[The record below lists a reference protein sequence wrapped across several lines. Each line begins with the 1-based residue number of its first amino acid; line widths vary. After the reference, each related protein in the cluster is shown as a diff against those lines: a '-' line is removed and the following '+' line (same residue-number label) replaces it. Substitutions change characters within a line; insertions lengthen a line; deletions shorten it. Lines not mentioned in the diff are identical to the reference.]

1 MELIL
6 ELLYE
11 SRKSYIEWK
20 QIICA
25 VFLALLF
32 SGMYYYMS
40 VQAGYEMRGRKEM
53 AVSADSCVSSGM
65 ETGREL
71 LPDIF
76 REVKGRAADR
86 TEAVRDVLPGE
97 HETTADTEIADVPA
111 AVSFAEDEPDI
122 LEPVKSRDRNVTVK
136 KSKSGNSSGKSGKKV
151 DYTESRPEEIPVLP
165 SIDAAGDI
173 GGTGEMEGDIK
184 VPELVVTKEIS
195 GFICNGEGHITG
207 YADPSKFMKASLVVL
222 PWNTACTGIRKGAF
236 RGLEEKIEE
245 IYIPAN
251 ITYIE
256 AGAFDTLDNLI
267 FIESDS
273 MNAEY
278 RSANGVLYNRDGSI
292 TAYPNR
298 LVRPDDMY
306 RKRNK
311 IRLNNH

>member
-11 SRKSYIEWK
+11 NRKSYIEWR

-25 VFLALLF
+25 VFLSLLF

-76 REVKGRAADR
+76 RAVRRRAADK
-86 TEAVRDVLPGE
+86 TEAMRDVLPAA
-97 HETTADTEIADVPA
+97 HETTADTEISDVPA
-111 AVSFAEDEPDI
+111 AVPFAEDEPDI
-122 LEPVKSRDRNVTVK
+122 LERVKSRERKGTAK
-136 KSKSGNSSGKSGKKV
+136 KSKSGKSSGKSGQKM
-151 DYTESRPEEIPVLP
+151 DYTESRPEEILALP
-165 SIDAAGDI
+165 SIDAAGDV
-173 GGTGEMEGDIK
+173 GGTGEMEGAIK
-184 VPELVVTKEIS
+184 VPEPVVPKEIS
-195 GFICNGEGHITG
+195 GFICSGEGHITG
-207 YADPSKFMKASLVVL
+207 YADSSKFMKASLVVL

-256 AGAFDTLDNLI
+256 AGAFDMLDNLI
-267 FIESDS
+267 FIEADS

-278 RSANGVLYNRDGSI
+278 HSANGVLYNKDGSI
-292 TAYPNR
+292 AAYPNR
-298 LVRPDDMY
+298 LARPDDMY